1 MREKNKAGSWDVRTV
16 GVISEDFTEE
26 VIFE

>member
-16 GVISEDFTEE
+16 RVIREEFTEE